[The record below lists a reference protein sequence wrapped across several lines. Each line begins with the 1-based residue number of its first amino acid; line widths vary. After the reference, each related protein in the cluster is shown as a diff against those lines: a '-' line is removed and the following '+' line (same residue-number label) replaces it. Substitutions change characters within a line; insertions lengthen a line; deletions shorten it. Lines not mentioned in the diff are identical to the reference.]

1 MRAPATLPS
10 LPAASFPQ
18 SSAADSLDNAD
29 NPGRPP
35 QLRASGRAFSQI
47 VQYHPELT
55 AFRRDLH
62 AHPELGFEEVY
73 TSSRVVHALKLC
85 GVDEVHTGIGKTGV
99 VAVIKGQQPAK
110 TGKSGVR
117 PMVGLRADMD
127 ALPMTEHNEFGWK
140 SSKAGL
146 MHGCGHDGHT
156 TMLVGA
162 ARYLA
167 ETRHFAGD
175 AVLVFQPA
183 EEGRGGADAMIKE
196 GLFERFPVQAI
207 YAMHNWPAMQ
217 PGTIGI
223 NPGPMMA
230 AADRITIEVTGKGG
244 HGAHAYLTVDP
255 VLVAAHII
263 TAVQSIVSRNVKA
276 MDNAVISICAVNAGD
291 LGAMSVVPES
301 AMLVGTVRTFKPEVQ
316 DLVERRLKELCA
328 AVALGFGATATV
340 KYERIYPATINS
352 PAEYTL
358 ATAVA
363 DQLVG
368 AENVVRNL
376 EPSMGSEDFS
386 FMLRVKPGAY
396 LRLGQ
401 GEQLPDGKGGTT
413 GGVGSR
419 FLHNS
424 CYDFNDSVLPL
435 GSALFAG
442 IVERSLPLA

>member
-1 MRAPATLPS
+1 MSADPHVTDYQSTNERATETP
-10 LPAASFPQ
+10 
-18 SSAADSLDNAD
+18 
-29 NPGRPP
+29 RV
-35 QLRASGRAFSQI
+35 QLRASGRAFAHITQF
-47 VQYHPELT
+47 HPELT

-62 AHPELGFEEVY
+62 AHPELGFEEIY
-73 TSSRVVHALKLC
+73 TSGRVAQALKLC
-85 GVDEVHTGIGKTGV
+85 GADEVHTGIGKTGV
-99 VAVIKGQQPAK
+99 VGVIRGRLNGNMNSADSVQ
-110 TGKSGVR
+110 

-127 ALPMTEHNEFGWK
+127 ALTMTEHNAFGWK
-140 SSKAGL
+140 SARPGV

-167 ETRHFAGD
+167 ETRNFAGS

-183 EEGRGGADAMIKE
+183 EEGRGGAQAMIND

-217 PGTIGI
+217 PGTIGL
-223 NPGPMMA
+223 NAGPMMA

-276 MDNAVISICAVNAGD
+276 IDSAVISICAMHAGD
-291 LGAMSVVPES
+291 ASAMSVVPDT
-301 AMLVGTVRTFKPEVQ
+301 ATLVGTVRTFNAAVQ
-316 DLVERRLKELCA
+316 DMVERRLRELCA
-328 AVALGFGATATV
+328 AVAQGFGATATV

-352 PAEYTL
+352 PAEFSM
-358 ATAVA
+358 AAAVA

-368 AENVVRNL
+368 PHNVVRDL
-376 EPSMGSEDFS
+376 EPSMGAEDFS
-386 FMLRVKPGAY
+386 FMLKVKPGAY

-401 GEQLPDGKGGTT
+401 GEQIPDGKGANV

-442 IVERSLPLA
+442 IVERSLPLV